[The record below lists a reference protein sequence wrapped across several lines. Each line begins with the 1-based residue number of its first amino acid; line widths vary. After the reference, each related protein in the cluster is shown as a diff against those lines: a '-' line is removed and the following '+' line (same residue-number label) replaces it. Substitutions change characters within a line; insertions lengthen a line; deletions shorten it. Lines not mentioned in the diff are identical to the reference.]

1 MDFGSAIYNHF
12 QFFWKILKLKQI
24 LNFLKNGP
32 WPYFRDNSY
41 EIYYISL
48 IEFSWVWAW
57 SPNFNFFSNK
67 KGGVSH
73 AVILN
78 IFFLFQM
85 LIRQVWWF
93 QIRTLIMKKRLFLM
107 TISTEKL
114 AWTGVRTLANETAL
128 TQVILNPEP
137 RN

>member
-1 MDFGSAIYNHF
+1 MQKLAYFIGHPLCMAPNIFTIYFDRKKCKKKDVIAANSRTTWEVDFDSAIYNHF

-67 KGGVSH
+67 KRGVQYKINNLSY
-73 AVILN
+73 IN
-78 IFFLFQM
+78 M
-85 LIRQVWWF
+85 S
-93 QIRTLIMKKRLFLM
+93 
-107 TISTEKL
+107 ST
-114 AWTGVRTLANETAL
+114 NS
-128 TQVILNPEP
+128 
-137 RN
+137 